1 MQLTIKLAATG
12 LVALA
17 LTGCFDS
24 SGGSGGNSSQTPP
37 PATSVDF
44 GTFVQNEFADP
55 DPNRAPTELNDIT
68 FSFNDQDNPQA
79 FDDLLR

>member
-1 MQLTIKLAATG
+1 
-12 LVALA
+12 VALA

-24 SGGSGGNSSQTPP
+24 SSDSGGSVSDGNQTPP
-37 PATSVDF
+37 PATAVDF
-44 GTFVQNEFADP
+44 STFVQNEFANP
-55 DPNRAPTELNDIT
+55 DLSRKPTELNNVT